1 MHPRGTR
8 DHSFHEIQV
17 DHQDAK
23 VDKSTNQFVQRG
35 TFADVE
41 MAIPN
46 YAKQG
51 ITCLYLMGSLE
62 RDNYP
67 YNSQYAEQTEY
78 RRDDASPLASID
90 RSRPNRMLGGEKGL
104 MGVMRAAK

>member
-1 MHPRGTR
+1 MH
-8 DHSFHEIQV
+8 EVQV

-23 VDKSTNQFVQRG
+23 VDKTTNQFVQRG

-41 MAIPN
+41 SAIPN

-51 ITCLYLMGSLE
+51 ITALYLMGSLE

-67 YNSQYAEQTEY
+67 
-78 RRDDASPLASID
+78 
-90 RSRPNRMLGGEKGL
+90 
-104 MGVMRAAK
+104 